1 MIFQSFAVS
10 LVLSFAKNEEI
21 PPCSTL
27 LQPISPRHF
36 QYPKVE
42 TRFLGI
48 RHYLENHIVQ
58 TTIYLLQKHKKIL
71 YILYLYF
78 SESE

>member
-58 TTIYLLQKHKKIL
+58 TIYLLQKHKKIL